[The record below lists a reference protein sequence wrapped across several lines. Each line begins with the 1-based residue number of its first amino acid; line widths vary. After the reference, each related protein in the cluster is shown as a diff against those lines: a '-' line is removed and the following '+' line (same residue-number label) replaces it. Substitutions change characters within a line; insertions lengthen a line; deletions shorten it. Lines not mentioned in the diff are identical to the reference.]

1 MIQTDAAINSG
12 NSGGPLVNSLG
23 DVIAVNAVIYTPNQG
38 SIGLGFAI
46 PINRVKKVIAELKKS
61 GKVEREF
68 WTGLELQ
75 TVDERVAR
83 YFGLESAQGVIVSD
97 VKKNSPAER
106 SGFRVGDI
114 IIAANGEKIADGPT
128 LMSAV
133 DDAKT
138 GDTMKLTVIR
148 DRRTMEL
155 TLKLEKH

>member
-1 MIQTDAAINSG
+1 
-12 NSGGPLVNSLG
+12 
-23 DVIAVNAVIYTPNQG
+23 
-38 SIGLGFAI
+38 
-46 PINRVKKVIAELKKS
+46 
-61 GKVEREF
+61 
-68 WTGLELQ
+68 
-75 TVDERVAR
+75 
-83 YFGLESAQGVIVSD
+83 
-97 VKKNSPAER
+97 
-106 SGFRVGDI
+106 VGDI